1 MGSIFVTAR
10 DGIKEAKIDVMIEKL
25 EIIKIELKLISLGIS
40 LKK

>member
-10 DGIKEAKIDVMIEKL
+10 DGNKEAKIDVIIEKL

>member
-10 DGIKEAKIDVMIEKL
+10 DGSKEAKIDVSKEKE